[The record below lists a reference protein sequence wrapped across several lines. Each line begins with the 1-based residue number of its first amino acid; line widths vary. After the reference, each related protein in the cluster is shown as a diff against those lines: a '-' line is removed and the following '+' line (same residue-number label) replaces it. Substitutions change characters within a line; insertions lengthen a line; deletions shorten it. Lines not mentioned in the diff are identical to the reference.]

1 MKGPQTREP
10 SKARRFGMSTL
21 SLDLR
26 GVEATHALP
35 SEARAEG
42 ASMSLLLHG
51 VGITSLVLIPLL
63 QSTNPPE
70 VSHAILAPLARPITV
85 TLPPARVPARRA
97 PAHPASAVRSTA
109 PVFTPALT
117 PDSPNRTNLLDVDP
131 VPGTTGEIGDLDPS
145 RTEGVGDDCPLGSIC
160 GPAIHPIAP
169 AHPPTVRIGGL
180 IKEPRL
186 IDGRAPV
193 YPAMAQAAGVGGKVV
208 LEAHVG
214 PDGRV
219 RGVTI
224 VAGHSLFD
232 EAALASVRSRRYEP
246 LLLNDVPTDF
256 LITITVVFNV
266 RR

>member
-1 MKGPQTREP
+1 
-10 SKARRFGMSTL
+10 MSTL

-35 SEARAEG
+35 SEARAKG
-42 ASMSLLLHG
+42 ASLSLLLHG

-70 VSHAILAPLARPITV
+70 VSRAILTPLARPITV
-85 TLPPARVPARRA
+85 TLPAARVAARRP
-97 PAHPASAVRSTA
+97 PAGKTTPVRSTA
-109 PVFTPALT
+109 PVFTPPLT
-117 PDSPNRTNLLDVDP
+117 PDTLNRTSLLDVEIA
-131 VPGTTGEIGDLDPS
+131 PGTVGEISDLEPGKD
-145 RTEGVGDDCPLGSIC
+145 EVGSNDCPLGSIC
-160 GPAIHPIAP
+160 GPAIQPIARP
-169 AHPPTVRIGGL
+169 NPPTVRIGGL

-186 IDGRAPV
+186 IEGRAPV

-224 VAGHSLFD
+224 VQGHSLFD